1 MKLTSHIQ
9 DDTGFVNIWKT
20 RILDLKGIVVISFYR
35 VNIVLERGRKFPK
48 ASLFISIRLGTWLA
62 HSAASIKRG

>member
-1 MKLTSHIQ
+1 MKPTSHIQ
-9 DDTGFVNIWKT
+9 DDTGFVNRRKT

-35 VNIVLERGRKFPK
+35 INTVLKRGRKFPK

-62 HSAASIKRG
+62 NSIASI